1 MARLQARDCR
11 AGRSHLLCQGI
22 LSEACLQTNL
32 DQFTCHRFV
41 RGEATQF
48 GPVGRTFCCPPTA
61 SSPSRASNGAVLFF
75 EQNENC
81 LRQPIVSSIIA
92 FYVCKWIGNAHRP
105 AGKPAGRCV
114 AGSCYLRRAATFF
127 AATFFAATFFAVVFF
142 AVVFLA
148 GAFVAAAAP
157 QTVSSMRRVT
167 T

>member
-1 MARLQARDCR
+1 M
-11 AGRSHLLCQGI
+11 
-22 LSEACLQTNL
+22 
-32 DQFTCHRFV
+32 
-41 RGEATQF
+41 
-48 GPVGRTFCCPPTA
+48 
-61 SSPSRASNGAVLFF
+61 SPLF

-81 LRQPIVSSIIA
+81 LRKPIVSLITA
-92 FYVCKWIGNAHRP
+92 FYVCKWFGNAHRP

-114 AGSCYLRRAATFF
+114 AGSCYLRRAGAFF
-127 AATFFAATFFAVVFF
+127 AATFF